1 MIKMDVILALL
12 FILACVCG
20 VTVIGF
26 IAMVFADAVRRKTDD
41 IFTDADRH
49 REAEGNDG
57 E

>member
-1 MIKMDVILALL
+1 MNVILTLL

-26 IAMVFADAVRRKTDD
+26 VAMVFADAVRRKTDN

-49 REAEGNDG
+49 RETEVDDG

>member
-1 MIKMDVILALL
+1 MDIILAVVFL
-12 FILACVCG
+12 LACVCG

-49 REAEGNDG
+49 RETEEDDG
-57 E
+57 EET